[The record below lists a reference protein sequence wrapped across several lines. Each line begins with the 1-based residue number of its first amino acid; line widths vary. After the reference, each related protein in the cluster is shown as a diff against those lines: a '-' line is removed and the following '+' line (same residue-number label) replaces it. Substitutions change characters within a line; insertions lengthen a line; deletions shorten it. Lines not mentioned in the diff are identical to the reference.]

1 MIREIGGKKESISQ
15 SMYRIY
21 NRISS
26 VKPSSSVLSI
36 ITVVFALFLLGGGI
50 YNIVVQPLPS
60 IYYGDQFIFL
70 YPQLNE
76 QFITDSIV
84 AMILYSLG
92 ALGLVIMYR
101 STKSAYKP
109 RQAYYTLLTG
119 VILLML
125 AYIFLET
132 TINLKIG

>member
-1 MIREIGGKKESISQ
+1 MIREFGGKKESISQ

-21 NRISS
+21 NRISGIE
-26 VKPSSSVLSI
+26 PSSSVLSI
-36 ITVVFALFLLGGGI
+36 ITVVIAVFLLGGGV

-84 AMILYSLG
+84 AMIMYSVG
-92 ALGLVIMYR
+92 ALGLVVMYR
-101 STKSAYKP
+101 STKSAFKP
-109 RQAYYTLLTG
+109 RQAYYTLLSG
-119 VILLML
+119 VILLLL
-125 AYIFLET
+125 AYIFLEV